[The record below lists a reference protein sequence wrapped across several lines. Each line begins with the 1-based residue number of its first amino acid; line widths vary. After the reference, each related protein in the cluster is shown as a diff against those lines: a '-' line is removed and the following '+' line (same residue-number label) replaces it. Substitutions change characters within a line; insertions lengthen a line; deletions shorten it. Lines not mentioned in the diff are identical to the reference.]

1 MNLLTFAKLNMKVK
15 VHHILEKFSTVYDF
29 YKFYVHFT
37 QGIIANYV
45 QRQIHPIDGYK

>member
-1 MNLLTFAKLNMKVK
+1 MKVK
-15 VHHILEKFSTVYDF
+15 VQDSLEKFSTVYDF

-45 QRQIHPIDGYK
+45 QRQTHPINQVPE